1 MRSIDEIVEEK
12 VERRFNS
19 ILKTIDEG
27 SELED
32 VSLNEILNVA
42 GKLKRTDLINL
53 GEMPKIERDAEI
65 KYRKALSTL
74 STDVAEEYV
83 KIKDSNNPARLSSLN
98 LPIDDKQFKL
108 NYIEDKIAY
117 NPEMDRSYLV
127 EAIRTIAERKE
138 QIELKKIRGL
148 HKSVSRKSEF
158 GDFFNL
164 YSEISQD
171 ASAVLFDRSLQ
182 KNLILACDGN
192 NLEVLVYKCLRL
204 THDAGIPNICSHLDD
219 YVTQDKDGKD
229 IKFLGEPDKYQ
240 LDRTRELS
248 QMVSSRIQNLSLI
261 MLISDFDLWKF
272 GSETVTR
279 LLPKAKDYI
288 KHVKGYLPEIKVI
301 SETDYVK
308 SFPDFD
314 SNFNRVFESIR
325 NRDGRFIHPAEFS
338 RIETDYNNTFAGTLN
353 EWTEEKNLHYS
364 LSSVSRNIATGI
376 TLDEARGNFLFVFY
390 NNNTINGERINLN
403 VRDKIPCLA
412 YPKMKSKQ
420 IL

>member
-1 MRSIDEIVEEK
+1 
-12 VERRFNS
+12 
-19 ILKTIDEG
+19 
-27 SELED
+27 
-32 VSLNEILNVA
+32 
-42 GKLKRTDLINL
+42 
-53 GEMPKIERDAEI
+53 
-65 KYRKALSTL
+65 
-74 STDVAEEYV
+74 
-83 KIKDSNNPARLSSLN
+83 
-98 LPIDDKQFKL
+98 
-108 NYIEDKIAY
+108 
-117 NPEMDRSYLV
+117 
-127 EAIRTIAERKE
+127 
-138 QIELKKIRGL
+138 
-148 HKSVSRKSEF
+148 
-158 GDFFNL
+158 
-164 YSEISQD
+164 
-171 ASAVLFDRSLQ
+171 
-182 KNLILACDGN
+182 
-192 NLEVLVYKCLRL
+192 
-204 THDAGIPNICSHLDD
+204 
-219 YVTQDKDGKD
+219 VTQDKDGKD

>member
-1 MRSIDEIVEEK
+1 
-12 VERRFNS
+12 
-19 ILKTIDEG
+19 
-27 SELED
+27 
-32 VSLNEILNVA
+32 
-42 GKLKRTDLINL
+42 
-53 GEMPKIERDAEI
+53 
-65 KYRKALSTL
+65 
-74 STDVAEEYV
+74 
-83 KIKDSNNPARLSSLN
+83 
-98 LPIDDKQFKL
+98 
-108 NYIEDKIAY
+108 
-117 NPEMDRSYLV
+117 
-127 EAIRTIAERKE
+127 
-138 QIELKKIRGL
+138 
-148 HKSVSRKSEF
+148 
-158 GDFFNL
+158 
-164 YSEISQD
+164 
-171 ASAVLFDRSLQ
+171 
-182 KNLILACDGN
+182 